1 MRLFN
6 WWSKLVAWFKNLIFG
21 NAHDDSVAET
31 PGITHARLGKPNK
44 ASFILMNTIGGL
56 MVLMLIWAAVSS
68 VDEVTHAEGRVI
80 PSAKMQ
86 VLQNM
91 EGGIV
96 QKINVKQGD
105 LVQAGQVLMNLSST
119 QFGSEFEGRKQQVL
133 SLMAKEARLLAEVEE
148 KALVFSP
155 EFTEMA
161 RQYVNI
167 ENAEFIN
174 RRMRLSADLAVLE
187 NQYRGALAEVEIIR
201 RLVERGLEPQLELI
215 RTQARVDEARTKIDA
230 MRRQA
235 KSEASGELAKV
246 SLELQPMRKQLP
258 ALADKV
264 ERTYV
269 KAPMKGVVNRVL
281 VTTIGG
287 VLRPGEPLM
296 EIVPSDDVLVV
307 EAQVRPQDIGFV
319 KLGQSAQVKVTAY
332 DYSIFGS
339 MMGRVTQISADAVS
353 KEERGQTNYYYIA
366 RVETSTSVMNSLG
379 KKLPIIPG
387 MQAQVDIITGN
398 KTVLNYLLKPLI
410 GVKENAFRER

>member
-1 MRLFN
+1 MGLFN

-31 PGITHARLGKPNK
+31 PGITHARLGKPHK

-167 ENAEFIN
+167 ENAEFVN

-319 KLGQSAQVKVTAY
+319 KLGQSANVKVTAY

>member
-1 MRLFN
+1 MRFLN
-6 WWSKLVAWFKNLIFG
+6 WLGRPVAWVKGLVYG
-21 NAHDDSVAET
+21 RSQDDLSSET
-31 PGITHARLGKPNK
+31 PGITHARLGKPHK
-44 ASFILMNTIGGL
+44 ASFLLINTIAAL
-56 MVLMLIWAAVSS
+56 VVLMLIWAGISS

-119 QFGSEFEGRKQQVL
+119 QFGAEFESRKQQVL

-148 KALVFSP
+148 KSLVFSP

-167 ENAEFIN
+167 ENAEFVN
-174 RRMRLSADLAVLE
+174 RKMRLSADLAVLE
-187 NQYRGALAEVEIIR
+187 NQYRNAQAELEIVK
-201 RLVERGLEPQLELI
+201 RLVDRGLEPQLEQI

-246 SLELQPMRKQLP
+246 SLELQPMRKTLP

-281 VTTIGG
+281 VTTLGG

-319 KLGQSAQVKVTAY
+319 KLGQSANVKVSAY

-339 MMGRVTQISADAVS
+339 MKGSVTQISADAVS

-366 RVETSTSVMNSLG
+366 RIETSTSVMNSLG

-398 KTVLNYLLKPLI
+398 KTVLNYLLKPII

>member
-1 MRLFN
+1 MRLFK
-6 WWSKLVAWFKNLIFG
+6 WLSLPFVEVKNLILG
-21 NAHDDSVAET
+21 RAMDNLGSET
-31 PGITHARLGKPNK
+31 PGITHARLGKPHQ
-44 ASFILMNTIGGL
+44 ASFILINTIAAL
-56 MVLMLIWAAVSS
+56 VVLMLIWAGVSN

-105 LVQAGQVLMNLSST
+105 LVQSGQVLMNLSST
-119 QFGSEFEGRKQQVL
+119 QYGAEFEGRKQQVL

-148 KALVFSP
+148 KPLVFSP

-161 RQYVNI
+161 PQYVNI
-167 ENAEFIN
+167 ENAEFTN
-174 RRMRLSADLAVLE
+174 RKLRLRADLSVLE
-187 NQYRGALAEVEIIR
+187 NQLRNAQSELEIVK
-201 RLVERGLEPQLELI
+201 RLVDRGLEPQLEQI
-215 RTQARVDEARTKIDA
+215 RTQARVDDARTKIEA

-235 KSEASGELAKV
+235 KSEASGELAKT
-246 SLELQPMRKQLP
+246 SLELQPMRKTLP

-264 ERTYV
+264 ERTFV
-269 KAPMKGVVNRVL
+269 RAPMKGVVNRVL
-281 VTTIGG
+281 VTTLGG
-287 VLRPGEPLM
+287 VLKPGEALM

-319 KLGQSAQVKVTAY
+319 KLGQNANVKVSAY

-339 MMGRVTQISADAVS
+339 MKGRVTQISADAIS

-379 KKLPIIPG
+379 NKLPIIPG

-398 KTVLNYLLKPLI
+398 KTVLNYLLKPI
-410 GVKENAFRER
+410 VGVKENAFRER

>member
-1 MRLFN
+1 MRLFK
-6 WWSKLVAWFKNLIFG
+6 WLSLPFVEVKNLILG
-21 NAHDDSVAET
+21 RAMDNLGSET
-31 PGITHARLGKPNK
+31 PGITHARLGKPHQ
-44 ASFILMNTIGGL
+44 ASFILINTIAAL
-56 MVLMLIWAAVSS
+56 VVLMLIWAGVSN

-105 LVQAGQVLMNLSST
+105 LVQSGQVLMNLSST
-119 QFGSEFEGRKQQVL
+119 QYGAEFEGRKQQVL

-148 KALVFSP
+148 KPLVFSP

-161 RQYVNI
+161 PQYVNI
-167 ENAEFIN
+167 ENAEFTN
-174 RRMRLSADLAVLE
+174 RKLRLRADLSVLE
-187 NQYRGALAEVEIIR
+187 NQLRNAQSELEIVK
-201 RLVERGLEPQLELI
+201 RLVDRGLEPQLEQI
-215 RTQARVDEARTKIDA
+215 RTQARVDEARTKIEA

-235 KSEASGELAKV
+235 KSEASGELAKT
-246 SLELQPMRKQLP
+246 SLELQPMRKTLP

-264 ERTYV
+264 ERTFV
-269 KAPMKGVVNRVL
+269 RAPMKGVVNRVL
-281 VTTIGG
+281 VTTLGG
-287 VLRPGEPLM
+287 VLKPGEALM

-319 KLGQSAQVKVTAY
+319 KLGQNANVKVSAY

-339 MMGRVTQISADAVS
+339 MKGRVTQISADAIS

-379 KKLPIIPG
+379 NKLPIIPG

-398 KTVLNYLLKPLI
+398 KTVLNYLLKPI
-410 GVKENAFRER
+410 VGVKENAFRER

>member
-1 MRLFN
+1 MRFFSWLAQPFS
-6 WWSKLVAWFKNLIFG
+6 WLKGLVLGREQDNL
-21 NAHDDSVAET
+21 SSET
-31 PGITHARLGKPNK
+31 PGITHASLGKPHK
-44 ASFILMNTIGGL
+44 ASFLLVNTIA
-56 MVLMLIWAAVSS
+56 VLLVAMLIWAGISY

-105 LVQAGQVLMNLSST
+105 LVQAGQVLMNLSPT
-119 QFGSEFEGRKQQVL
+119 QFGAEFESRKQQVL

-148 KALVFSP
+148 KPLIFSP

-167 ENAEFIN
+167 ENAEFVN
-174 RRMRLSADLAVLE
+174 RKMRLSADLAVLE
-187 NQYRGALAEVEIIR
+187 NQLRNAKAELEIIK
-201 RLVERGLEPQLELI
+201 RLVDRGLEPQLEQI
-215 RTQARVDEARTKIDA
+215 RTQARVDEARTKIDS

-235 KSEASGELAKV
+235 KSEASGELAKL
-246 SLELQPMRKQLP
+246 SLELQPMRKTLP

-269 KAPMKGVVNRVL
+269 RAPMKGVVNRVL
-281 VTTIGG
+281 VTTLGG

-319 KLGQSAQVKVTAY
+319 KLGQSANVKVSAY

-339 MMGRVTQISADAVS
+339 MQGRVTQISADAVS

-366 RVETSTSVMNSLG
+366 RIETSTSVMNSLG

-398 KTVLNYLLKPLI
+398 KTVLNYLLKPII

>member
-1 MRLFN
+1 MRFFN
-6 WWSKLVAWFKNLIFG
+6 WWSRLIAWFKKIIFG
-21 NAHDDSVAET
+21 HAHDDIVSET
-31 PGITHARLGKPNK
+31 PGITHARLGKPHK
-44 ASFILMNTIGGL
+44 ASFILINTIAAL
-56 MVLMLIWAAVSS
+56 FILIVFWAGISS

-105 LVQAGQVLMNLSST
+105 LVQAGQVLMNLSPT
-119 QFGSEFEGRKQQVL
+119 QFGAEFESRKQQVL

-148 KALVFSP
+148 KPLVFSP

-167 ENAEFIN
+167 ENAEFVN
-174 RRMRLSADLAVLE
+174 RKMRLNADLAVLE
-187 NQYRGALAEVEIIR
+187 NQFRNAQAELEIVK
-201 RLVERGLEPQLELI
+201 RLVDRGLEPQLERI
-215 RTQARVDEARTKIDA
+215 RTQARVDEARSKIDA

-246 SLELQPMRKQLP
+246 SLELQPMRKTLP

-264 ERTYV
+264 ERTYI

-281 VTTIGG
+281 VTTLGG

-296 EIVPSDDVLVV
+296 EIVPADDMLVV

-319 KLGQSAQVKVTAY
+319 KLGQSANVKVSAY

-339 MMGRVTQISADAVS
+339 MKGRVTQISADAVS

-366 RVETSTSVMNSLG
+366 RVETTTSVMNSLG

-398 KTVLNYLLKPLI
+398 KTVLNYLLKPII

>member
-1 MRLFN
+1 
-6 WWSKLVAWFKNLIFG
+6 
-21 NAHDDSVAET
+21 
-31 PGITHARLGKPNK
+31 
-44 ASFILMNTIGGL
+44 

-167 ENAEFIN
+167 ENAEFVN

-319 KLGQSAQVKVTAY
+319 KLGQSANVKVTAY